1 MIFFN
6 SGRNWL
12 LRISNRIKTRSC
24 WPETRLELVWN
35 RFGTGLE
42 LGWNWVGTGLYLLA
56 AVAHVQHLDLELL
69 QLELDPL
76 DLVAVRFQ
84 IPALKN
90 N

>member
-1 MIFFN
+1 MTFFN

-12 LRISNRIKTRSC
+12 LRSSNRIKTRSC
-24 WPETRLELVWN
+24 WSE
-35 RFGTGLE
+35 TGLE
-42 LGWNWVGTGLYLLA
+42 PVWNWVGTGFYLFA